1 MKATNGQM
9 KATNG
14 QATNG
19 YKRQHGL
26 TVKQENAID
35 LLVTG
40 KTDGQVAEAVG
51 LHRVTVT
58 KWRLY
63 DPWFQAEL
71 NRRRLDLWGVAA
83 ERLRALL
90 PKALDVIERELDGP
104 LPYAVALNV
113 LKLTG
118 LDKAGPPTGTT
129 DPERDIIRP
138 RVEARLNEKQ
148 AGMHPELRARRQERA
163 AVEAEILAEIEKQLE
178 DISGVSER

>member
-1 MKATNGQM
+1 M
-9 KATNG
+9 

-26 TVKQENAID
+26 TVAQQNAID
-35 LLVTG
+35 LLATG
-40 KTDGQVAEAVG
+40 KTDGQTAEAVG

-83 ERLRALL
+83 ERLRNLAA
-90 PKALDVIERELDGP
+90 KALDVIERELESPFPEAAARD
-104 LPYAVALNV
+104 V
-113 LKLTG
+113 LKMTG
-118 LDKAGPPTGTT
+118 LDKAGPPTGPT
-129 DPERDIIRP
+129 DPERDIIGP
-138 RVEARLNEKQ
+138 RVQARLDEKQ